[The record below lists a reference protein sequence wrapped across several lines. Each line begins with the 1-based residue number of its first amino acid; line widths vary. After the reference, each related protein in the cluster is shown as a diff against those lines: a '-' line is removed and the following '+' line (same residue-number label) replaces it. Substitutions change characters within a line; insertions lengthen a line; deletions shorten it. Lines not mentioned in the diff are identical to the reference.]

1 MGWDL
6 SRTQRPHFLN
16 IFDLYVS
23 LRSWAKPHFGTAF
36 FLRGHSTGALHTLS
50 QELLNLV
57 LNRQDVL
64 GANYASGFILRPG
77 RIPPALRHHLC
88 RTYSLA
94 VMLNKKQV
102 LKEFFATSPRC
113 GDIVRVESAG
123 LSADFAVEEVGALLI
138 DEPKERRDQSMMALS
153 LRQLAV
159 QSLLSCCVVEV
170 DGHTLKATKPGRMSD
185 DVFHRLSHA
194 CLIGRPQLSSS
205 QKQI

>member
-23 LRSWAKPHFGTAF
+23 LRSWAKPPFGTAF

-64 GANYASGFILRPG
+64 GANYAADPYCDLVEFLLLYGI
-77 RIPPALRHHLC
+77 IC
-88 RTYSLA
+88 VETVSLA

-123 LSADFAVEEVGALLI
+123 LSADFAVEEIGALLI

-170 DGHTLKATKPGRMSD
+170 DGHTLKATNPAIGGD
-185 DVFHRLSHA
+185 LFHRLSHA
-194 CLIGRPQLSSS
+194 FSFGFRS
-205 QKQI
+205 